1 MTIWEI
7 RVNGEKNKRNIGR
20 RHDPKRERLLQ
31 EGCGLKWENRNE
43 IKEGDVKRFRSART

>member
-7 RVNGEKNKRNIGR
+7 RVNREKNKRNIGR
-20 RHDPKRERLLQ
+20 RHDPKER
-31 EGCGLKWENRNE
+31 GCCKKAVGLKWENRNE